1 MEGWENW
8 RFANDFGYFHT
19 KKYFEYQEIYA
30 TLILYGTGW
39 NFASFLQKEVIR
51 FDLCLLELPYCQKRE
66 SGDIVWVDCFVH
78 STGRKCSGI

>member
-30 TLILYGTGW
+30 TLILHDKNAELY
-39 NFASFLQKEVIR
+39 FSSFLQKRVIGFELR
-51 FDLCLLELPYCQKRE
+51 LLKYVNTAFSK
-66 SGDIVWVDCFVH
+66 
-78 STGRKCSGI
+78 